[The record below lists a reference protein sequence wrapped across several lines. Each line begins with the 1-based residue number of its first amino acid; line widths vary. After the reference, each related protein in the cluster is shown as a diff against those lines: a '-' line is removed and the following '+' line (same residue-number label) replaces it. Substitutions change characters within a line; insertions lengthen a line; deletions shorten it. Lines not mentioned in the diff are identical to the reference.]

1 MTLDGRGPSDVI
13 RVPIQLPECLE
24 SVVMNITSLGI
35 MDGVES
41 AYVQG
46 QSVSCID
53 PGVVSTV
60 EYWLSARWASA
71 MQPSA

>member
-1 MTLDGRGPSDVI
+1 
-13 RVPIQLPECLE
+13 
-24 SVVMNITSLGI
+24 MNITSLGI